1 MAKLKLRN
9 RWRIIS
15 KHIFEIIKTIKISI
29 KLKDKIFISFK
40 NIAKECESNDSK
52 NHMI

>member
-29 KLKDKIFISFK
+29 KLKIKFLFH
-40 NIAKECESNDSK
+40 SK
-52 NHMI
+52 T